1 MPKNTE
7 SLNRTLF
14 ELLHS
19 KGLDPT
25 MLSTSGKEIP
35 TPEEAEV
42 FQFNFIKDEEDYGTV
57 TISIDGLHKL
67 TIYFSDEVAN
77 SEKEESESDD
87 VSWYQLLN
95 QLKRFSQKYQL
106 SFELRNVSN
115 LKHDMAKR
123 EYMKKKESIAEGYY
137 PMGKKASYS
146 DAVPS
151 VKIVLQHSRQIEEG
165 EQRYRNVERIF
176 LENEQG
182 ERFLAPTIRPGI
194 ARVYA
199 RHIAEGGMP
208 HDDRWNHIGSLCEE
222 YSKMAGFVRAT
233 RNGQFTESTQKLIA
247 EGINHYQSLR
257 ESLGRLAGHRG
268 YNAYFESWSPPLM
281 EDESDMSNINELFVQ
296 ETVDPRIESVMP
308 ILSKL
313 QKKISEMSEV
323 NELSEWADKLIE
335 GDEDI
340 EDNEVDDATDN
351 TEEELTEA
359 PGAETLAHNVR
370 TDAKNLKAF
379 DLEETHPA
387 VRKLKNKLGQVAKQN
402 PGSGLGRHY
411 DNIKNGMTYKDLAR
425 KGMVDQNGKIDIP
438 GFKDEEVNEEE
449 SLTSNNPQGVPESE
463 DGDQNPVAGAITRR
477 IIMQR
482 LDLLKKY
489 GPVKVAQAID
499 DIADF
504 VGDTEEIGSS
514 DVSGWIKQVE
524 QSLGGVDEGMI
535 DTVKK
540 VGSKVFDKLGGG
552 SEEDL
557 LKDLQKKAGIPS
569 HAQHGKPNMAKPKDE
584 EVDEGDVTHTP
595 KGLLHKSTD
604 RYGGGEEHTHGDRK
618 IAMDLDSLNKQQVK
632 DFDDSIGVRWKKEGP
647 KGIKVDEDG
656 EFAGNYATGEAGQW
670 RNKGPKANKPATIG
684 DLVGEGQD
692 DLDTIR
698 RLVRK

>member
-7 SLNRTLF
+7 SLNRNLF

-25 MLSTSGKEIP
+25 MLDTSGKAIP

-42 FQFNFIKDEEDYGTV
+42 FQFNFVKDGEDYGTV

-87 VSWYQLLN
+87 VSWYKLLN
-95 QLKRFSQKYQL
+95 QLKKFSQKYQL

-137 PMGKKASYS
+137 PMGRKASYS

-182 ERFLAPTIRPGI
+182 ERFLAPTTRPGI

-199 RHIAEGGMP
+199 RHIAEGGKP

-257 ESLGRLAGHRG
+257 ESLGKLAGHRG
-268 YNAYFESWSPPLM
+268 YNAYFESWTPPLM
-281 EDESDMSNINELFVQ
+281 EDDSDMSNINELFVQ
-296 ETVDPRIESVMP
+296 ETVDPRIENVMP

-340 EDNEVDDATDN
+340 EDNEASDDIDN
-351 TEEELTEA
+351 AESELT
-359 PGAETLAHNVR
+359 
-370 TDAKNLKAF
+370 
-379 DLEETHPA
+379 
-387 VRKLKNKLGQVAKQN
+387 
-402 PGSGLGRHY
+402 
-411 DNIKNGMTYKDLAR
+411 
-425 KGMVDQNGKIDIP
+425 
-438 GFKDEEVNEEE
+438 EEE
-449 SLTSNNPQGVPESE
+449 SLTSNNPQGVPEGVE
-463 DGDQNPVAGAITRR
+463 ELPQDA
-477 IIMQR
+477 
-482 LDLLKKY
+482 LDL
-489 GPVKVAQAID
+489 ID
-499 DIADF
+499 EYIAKIEPDA
-504 VGDTEEIGSS
+504 DRDEMI
-514 DVSGWIKQVE
+514 
-524 QSLGGVDEGMI
+524 QSLLRGTIHSSELEYALQDDLDEGI
-535 DTVKK
+535 LDTIKSGIKK
-540 VGSKVFDKLGGG
+540 VGGKILDKIGHG
-552 SEEDL
+552 SDEDL
-557 LKDLQKKAGIPS
+557 LRDLKDKAGVRNP
-569 HAQHGKPNMAKPKDE
+569 QTGKPSMAYSDVEKRTD
-584 EVDEGDVTHTP
+584 EVDTGQYDARKSTP
-595 KGLLHKSTD
+595 KGGTTPEQEKSF
-604 RYGGGEEHTHGDRK
+604 REKVRQYGDELEQR
-618 IAMDLDSLNKQQVK
+618 QK
-632 DFDDSIGVRWKKEGP
+632 DKSQGVAE
-647 KGIKVDEDG
+647 G
-656 EFAGNYATGEAGQW
+656 EFAGDYATGEAGQW

>member
-7 SLNRTLF
+7 SLNRNLF

-25 MLSTSGKEIP
+25 MLDTSGKAIP

-42 FQFNFIKDEEDYGTV
+42 FQFNFVKDGEDYGTV

-87 VSWYQLLN
+87 VSWYKLLN
-95 QLKRFSQKYQL
+95 QLKKFSQKYQL

-137 PMGKKASYS
+137 PMGRKASYS

-182 ERFLAPTIRPGI
+182 ERFLAPTTRPGI

-199 RHIAEGGMP
+199 RHIAEGGKP

-247 EGINHYQSLR
+247 EGINHYQALR
-257 ESLGRLAGHRG
+257 ESLGKLAGHRG
-268 YNAYFESWSPPLM
+268 YNAYFESWTPPLM
-281 EDESDMSNINELFVQ
+281 EDDSDMSNINELFVQ
-296 ETVDPRIESVMP
+296 ETVDPRIENVMP

-340 EDNEVDDATDN
+340 EDNEASDDIDN
-351 TEEELTEA
+351 AESELT
-359 PGAETLAHNVR
+359 
-370 TDAKNLKAF
+370 
-379 DLEETHPA
+379 
-387 VRKLKNKLGQVAKQN
+387 
-402 PGSGLGRHY
+402 
-411 DNIKNGMTYKDLAR
+411 
-425 KGMVDQNGKIDIP
+425 
-438 GFKDEEVNEEE
+438 EEE
-449 SLTSNNPQGVPESE
+449 SLTSNNPQGVPEGVE
-463 DGDQNPVAGAITRR
+463 ELPQDA
-477 IIMQR
+477 
-482 LDLLKKY
+482 LDL
-489 GPVKVAQAID
+489 ID
-499 DIADF
+499 EYIAKIEPDA
-504 VGDTEEIGSS
+504 DRDEMI
-514 DVSGWIKQVE
+514 
-524 QSLGGVDEGMI
+524 QSLLRGTIHSSELEYALQDDLDEGI
-535 DTVKK
+535 LDTIKSGIKK
-540 VGSKVFDKLGGG
+540 VGGKILDKIGHG
-552 SEEDL
+552 SDEDL
-557 LKDLQKKAGIPS
+557 LRDLKDKAGVRNP
-569 HAQHGKPNMAKPKDE
+569 QTGKPSMAYSDVEKRTD
-584 EVDEGDVTHTP
+584 EVDTGQYDARKSTP
-595 KGLLHKSTD
+595 KGGTTPEQEKSF
-604 RYGGGEEHTHGDRK
+604 REKVRQYGDELEQR
-618 IAMDLDSLNKQQVK
+618 QK
-632 DFDDSIGVRWKKEGP
+632 DKSQGVAE
-647 KGIKVDEDG
+647 G
-656 EFAGNYATGEAGQW
+656 EFAGDYATGEAGQW

-684 DLVGEGQD
+684 DLVGEGQE
-692 DLDTIR
+692 DLDTIKRLLR
-698 RLVRK
+698 R

>member
-7 SLNRTLF
+7 SLNRNLF

-25 MLSTSGKEIP
+25 MLDTSGKAIP

-42 FQFNFIKDEEDYGTV
+42 FQFNFVKDGEDYGTV

-87 VSWYQLLN
+87 VSWYKLLN
-95 QLKRFSQKYQL
+95 QLKKFSQKYQL

-137 PMGKKASYS
+137 PMGRKASYS

-182 ERFLAPTIRPGI
+182 ERFLAPTTRPGI

-199 RHIAEGGMP
+199 RHIAEGGKP

-257 ESLGRLAGHRG
+257 ESLGKLAGHRG
-268 YNAYFESWSPPLM
+268 YNTYFESWTPPLM
-281 EDESDMSNINELFVQ
+281 EDDSDMSNINELFVQ

-340 EDNEVDDATDN
+340 EDNEASDDIDN
-351 TEEELTEA
+351 AESELT
-359 PGAETLAHNVR
+359 
-370 TDAKNLKAF
+370 
-379 DLEETHPA
+379 
-387 VRKLKNKLGQVAKQN
+387 
-402 PGSGLGRHY
+402 
-411 DNIKNGMTYKDLAR
+411 
-425 KGMVDQNGKIDIP
+425 
-438 GFKDEEVNEEE
+438 EEE
-449 SLTSNNPQGVPESE
+449 SLTSNNPQGVPEGVE
-463 DGDQNPVAGAITRR
+463 ELPQDA
-477 IIMQR
+477 
-482 LDLLKKY
+482 LDLIDEYIAKIEPDADRDEMIQSLLRGTIHSSELEYALQDDLDEGILDTIKSGIKKVGGKILDKIGHGSDEDLLRDLKDKAGVRNPQTGKPSMAYSDVEKRTDEVDTGQYDARKSTPKGGTTPEQEKSFREKVRQY
-489 GPVKVAQAID
+489 GDELEQRQKDKSQGVAE
-499 DIADF
+499 
-504 VGDTEEIGSS
+504 GYDTVTSIVGSS
-514 DVSGWIKQVE
+514 DWNMRGWKIRWGKINQYTGKYNKMYQGIINKDGIHPEKSRSGFPIFAFTPINTGDQEVE
-524 QSLGGVDEGMI
+524 NKEQGI
-535 DTVKK
+535 DVPFFDYR
-540 VGSKVFDKLGGG
+540 VEVFDPNKNDWVQLNIK
-552 SEEDL
+552 SKPADTS
-557 LKDLQKKAGIPS
+557 KDY
-569 HAQHGKPNMAKPKDE
+569 NPKE
-584 EVDEGDVTHTP
+584 SVAE
-595 KGLLHKSTD
+595 
-604 RYGGGEEHTHGDRK
+604 
-618 IAMDLDSLNKQQVK
+618 
-632 DFDDSIGVRWKKEGP
+632 
-647 KGIKVDEDG
+647 G
-656 EFAGNYATGEAGQW
+656 EFAGDYATGEAGQW

-684 DLVGEGQD
+684 DLVGEGQE
-692 DLDTIR
+692 DLDTIK
-698 RLVRK
+698 RLLRK